1 MWQVHFCAAGVEVM
15 KGEFTFGSHSI
26 LLIKIR
32 VVRNINRAFGGH
44 GVCG

>member
-1 MWQVHFCAAGVEVM
+1 M

-32 VVRNINRAFGGH
+32 VVRKINHAFGGH
-44 GVCG
+44 GVCGLTAGSLWPVT